1 MTYINYFFMCIKMNI
16 ILGKRKR
23 SDTQQSNT
31 QQSNTHTFTAAE
43 SKTTNTDLLKAI
55 RDGKKMFELTSGKK
69 LGRKLGSGSYGSV
82 FAILKQKNRCVKI
95 EVLRSKNTADVWT
108 ASLALSRVASEIK
121 CGPTIYDTYTHPVC
135 VSANQ
140 EHVCFGYTIM
150 ERCAKLPDRL
160 TTADF
165 HNIFHKV
172 KLLGLNRIVCFDLK
186 PDNTLKKLGARD
198 FYITDY
204 GSQFCR
210 ADCPPGTEQGYIF
223 LMQLMVSIVFFNKG
237 YMIPNDFVVYF
248 TKLPPLNALTYRFA
262 CYKMIN
268 WYVYRSKTD
277 YARTRKA
284 VDIIYTHALN
294 NPGKPESVFVMV
306 HQYMS
311 DSYLPPNPP
320 PPPPPA
326 LQLVSSSSSSYKL
339 KF

>member
-1 MTYINYFFMCIKMNI
+1 MCMKMNARQ
-16 ILGKRKR
+16 GKRKR
-23 SDTQQSNT
+23 DSASEFASFIRTDTSSDTPT
-31 QQSNTHTFTAAE
+31 YTGAE

-69 LGRKLGSGSYGSV
+69 LGRKIGSGSYGAV
-82 FAILKQKNRCVKI
+82 FAIFKQKSRCVKI
-95 EVLRSKNTADVWT
+95 EILGKNNTADVWSS
-108 ASLALSRVASEIK
+108 SLALSRAASEIG

-140 EHVCFGYTIM
+140 EQVCFGYTIM
-150 ERCAKLPDRL
+150 ERCAKLPKTL

-237 YMIPNDFVVYF
+237 YMIPNNLVITFPE
-248 TKLPPLNALTYRFA
+248 LPPLYLLTYRFR
-262 CYKMIN
+262 CYEMIH
-268 WYVYRSKTD
+268 WYVHGSKKFYT
-277 YARTRKA
+277 RTRKA
-284 VDIIYTHALN
+284 VDYIYRHALN
-294 NPGKPESVFVMV
+294 NPGKPESVFAMV

-326 LQLVSSSSSSYKL
+326 LQLDSSSSSSYKL